1 MVIDSPSFL
10 NKAMMFFLILF
21 SAGPLLL
28 LTAASPSSL
37 CSPTFSLPTKFD
49 SLSRRYNPTS
59 SQILAPSKLSVV
71 MSNNVLS
78 YFFNSSPPLKG
89 NGFLASVIA
98 LMAFSSIFVKDL
110 GYF

>member
-1 MVIDSPSFL
+1 
-10 NKAMMFFLILF
+10 
-21 SAGPLLL
+21 
-28 LTAASPSSL
+28 
-37 CSPTFSLPTKFD
+37 
-49 SLSRRYNPTS
+49 
-59 SQILAPSKLSVV
+59 

-78 YFFNSSPPLKG
+78 HFLTQVPPLLKD